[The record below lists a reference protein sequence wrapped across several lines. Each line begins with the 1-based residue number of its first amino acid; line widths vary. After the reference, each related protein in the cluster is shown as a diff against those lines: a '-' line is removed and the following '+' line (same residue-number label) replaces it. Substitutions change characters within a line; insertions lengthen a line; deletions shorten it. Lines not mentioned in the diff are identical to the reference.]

1 MTSFWDPGNLLQVTD
16 DLRSR
21 AGEIKCLGKNRH
33 NARCGWDVPQPSH
46 SEVGPLLRA
55 MSQVK
60 PEAITTE
67 TLRRLA
73 TLCLCVDFHSHQ
85 VDQVVRHWR
94 RVLDT
99 ATQHHQRLLS
109 MEIPESDEVQTLQA
123 DLASKQEECD
133 ELKRKLDV
141 EIASNTQQNDEWE
154 DKSEE
159 MTTKITHLEQQ
170 LSRSEYRLKI
180 TEAATSDQEQA
191 KQALLEQNKEESAAR
206 TKAEEENATL
216 KSKLKAH
223 EDKLKA
229 SEDELKIVRGENKNL
244 TKDLATVRESNE
256 VGIEACQDEIRQLK
270 ETVQGL
276 TKERDERDAKIRE
289 YHAQLGKQLAQNTL
303 LDDRIASLEQTRVQL
318 EASIVSCWMHSFWTW
333 TTRFKGRRG
342 KPQLVEGNMELKT
355 YA

>member
-1 MTSFWDPGNLLQVTD
+1 
-16 DLRSR
+16 
-21 AGEIKCLGKNRH
+21 
-33 NARCGWDVPQPSH
+33 
-46 SEVGPLLRA
+46 
-55 MSQVK
+55 
-60 PEAITTE
+60 
-67 TLRRLA
+67 
-73 TLCLCVDFHSHQ
+73 
-85 VDQVVRHWR
+85 
-94 RVLDT
+94 
-99 ATQHHQRLLS
+99 
-109 MEIPESDEVQTLQA
+109 MEIPQSDEVQTLQA

-141 EIASNTQQNDEWE
+141 EIATNAQQNDEWE

-180 TEAATSDQEQA
+180 TEAAMSDQEQA

-206 TKAEEENATL
+206 IEAQEENIIL
-216 KSKLKAH
+216 ESKLKTS
-223 EDKLKA
+223 EDKLQA
-229 SEDELKIVRGENKNL
+229 SEDELKIVREENENL

-256 VGIEACQDEIRQLK
+256 VGIEACQDEINQLK

-276 TKERDERDAKIRE
+276 TKERDERDAKVQE
-289 YHAQLGKQLAQNTL
+289 YHTQLGKQLAKNKQ
-303 LDDRIASLEQTRVQL
+303 LDDRIASLEETQAQL

>member
-1 MTSFWDPGNLLQVTD
+1 
-16 DLRSR
+16 
-21 AGEIKCLGKNRH
+21 
-33 NARCGWDVPQPSH
+33 
-46 SEVGPLLRA
+46 
-55 MSQVK
+55 
-60 PEAITTE
+60 
-67 TLRRLA
+67 
-73 TLCLCVDFHSHQ
+73 
-85 VDQVVRHWR
+85 
-94 RVLDT
+94 
-99 ATQHHQRLLS
+99 

-123 DLASKQEECD
+123 DLASKQEECE

-141 EIASNTQQNDEWE
+141 EIASNTQQSDEWE

-180 TEAATSDQEQA
+180 TEAAISDQEQG
-191 KQALLEQNKEESAAR
+191 KQALLQQNKEESAAR

-216 KSKLKAH
+216 KSKLMAH

-229 SEDELKIVRGENKNL
+229 SKDELKIVRGENKNL

-276 TKERDERDAKIRE
+276 TKERDERDAKIQE

-318 EASIVSCWMHSFWTW
+318 EASIVSCWMHSFWAW

-342 KPQLVEGNMELKT
+342 KPQLVEGNLELKT